1 MFNVFMFDH
10 YLGLPYSH
18 DMCPCTHCFPGKKAC
33 HDTCRPDTV
42 SCPLYRDNTI
52 IQQPADLT
60 TLTNTYTQEAVK
72 FIKVKLEIEMLSL
85 LKAIWIDLV
94 NFSIVVKYPIKVLKS
109 EVVVLT
115 LVQVV
120 SEI

>member
-10 YLGLPYSH
+10 YLGIPYSH
-18 DMCPCTHCFPGKKAC
+18 DMCPCTHCFPDKKAC

-72 FIKVKLEIEMLSL
+72 FIEVKMEIEIEMLSL
-85 LKAIWIDLV
+85 LTTTNHQNWSNQDKGFKDCL
-94 NFSIVVKYPIKVLKS
+94 FCF
-109 EVVVLT
+109 
-115 LVQVV
+115 
-120 SEI
+120 